1 MDSLF
6 PPNLGCDPKIPLIH
20 LLPGSYEPTHG
31 ENSSKYPPTNY
42 PPTTRPRPRD
52 VGSKQH
58 QVVSREIP
66 SFAVRASCGAFAH
79 GVAKASQ
86 KHPKFNGD
94 IFFEGKVKEKMV
106 DVFLKKTRADSEQI
120 VFFSNGF
127 GWSRWGC
134 FCVTMW
140 RSESHQNH
148 QVSWTHRW
156 LPVKRMGRLS
166 TWLAAKQI
174 PAVHG
179 LGEISTR
186 AMWCAMASNYK
197 IPWGKCKCL
206 VKNDTCTC
214 NLPIFTRV

>member
-1 MDSLF
+1 MNQ
-6 PPNLGCDPKIPLIH
+6 PMGKIPPSI
-20 LLPGSYEPTHG
+20 
-31 ENSSKYPPTNY
+31 PTNY
-42 PPTTRPRPRD
+42 PPHPASASRCRLQTAPGGFQGD
-52 VGSKQH
+52 SKL
-58 QVVSREIP
+58 R
-66 SFAVRASCGAFAH
+66 RASQLWSFRSWSCQGL
-79 GVAKASQ
+79 
-86 KHPKFNGD
+86 PKTPEVQRR

-106 DVFLKKTRADSEQI
+106 DVFLKKTRADPEQI
-120 VFFSNGF
+120 VFFFLFFFSNGF
-127 GWSRWGC
+127 AWSRWGC
-134 FCVTMW
+134 FCVSMW

>member
-1 MDSLF
+1 MNQ
-6 PPNLGCDPKIPLIH
+6 PMGKIPPSI
-20 LLPGSYEPTHG
+20 LLPTT
-31 ENSSKYPPTNY
+31 PP
-42 PPTTRPRPRD
+42 TRPRPRD

-86 KHPKFNGD
+86 KTPEVSTEKDFCK
-94 IFFEGKVKEKMV
+94 GKVKKKMV
-106 DVFLKKTRADSEQI
+106 DVFLKKTRAD
-120 VFFSNGF
+120 VFFWWMCFRFSNGF

-134 FCVTMW
+134 FFVSMW